1 MTVLT
6 LSIGEIRIEG
16 IDVDPEAFR
25 QALEAALGT
34 LARQLQARTAGV
46 QASVALSLPDLSV
59 RLPQA
64 AAALTTPSV
73 EQLVGAILA
82 AVTARVEGLP

>member
-25 QALEAALGT
+25 QALEAAFGT
-34 LARQLQARTAGV
+34 LARQLQARAAGV
-46 QASVALSLPDLSV
+46 EAPVALSLPDLTV
-59 RLPQA
+59 RLPEA
-64 AAALTTPSV
+64 AAALTAPSV

-82 AVTARVEGLP
+82 AVTARVEGSS

>member
-6 LSIGEIRIEG
+6 LCIGEIRIEG

-25 QALEAALGT
+25 QALEVALGT
-34 LARQLQARTAGV
+34 LARQLQARAAGV
-46 QASVALSLPDLSV
+46 EAPVALSLPDLTV

-64 AAALTTPSV
+64 AAALTAPSV

-82 AVTARVEGLP
+82 AVTARVEGSS

>member
-25 QALEAALGT
+25 QALEAAFGT
-34 LARQLQARTAGV
+34 LARQLQARAAGV
-46 QASVALSLPDLSV
+46 DAPVALSLPDLSV

-64 AAALTTPSV
+64 AAALTAPSI

-82 AVTARVEGLP
+82 AVTARVEGSS

>member
-6 LSIGEIRIEG
+6 LNIGEIRIEG

-34 LARQLQARTAGV
+34 LARQLQARAAGV
-46 QASVALSLPDLSV
+46 EAPMALSLPDLTV

-64 AAALTTPSV
+64 AAALTAPSV

-82 AVTARVEGLP
+82 AVTARVEGSS

>member
-34 LARQLQARTAGV
+34 LARQLQARAAGV
-46 QASVALSLPDLSV
+46 EAPVALSLPDLTV
-59 RLPQA
+59 RLPHA
-64 AAALTTPSV
+64 AAALTAPSV
-73 EQLVGAILA
+73 EQLVSAILA
-82 AVTARVEGLP
+82 AVTARVEGSS

>member
-6 LSIGEIRIEG
+6 LNIGEIRIEG

-34 LARQLQARTAGV
+34 LARQLQARAAGV
-46 QASVALSLPDLSV
+46 EAPVALSLPDLTV

-64 AAALTTPSV
+64 AAALTAPSV

-82 AVTARVEGLP
+82 AVTARVEGSS

>member
-16 IDVDPEAFR
+16 IEVDPEVFR

-34 LARQLQARTAGV
+34 LARQLQARAAGV
-46 QASVALSLPDLSV
+46 EAPVALSLPDLSV

-64 AAALTTPSV
+64 AAALTAPSV

-82 AVTARVEGLP
+82 AVTARVEGSP

>member
-6 LSIGEIRIEG
+6 LNIGEIRIEG

-34 LARQLQARTAGV
+34 LARQLQDPAAGV
-46 QASVALSLPDLSV
+46 EAPVALSLPDLTV

-64 AAALTTPSV
+64 AAALTAPSV
-73 EQLVGAILA
+73 EQLVAAILA
-82 AVTARVEGLP
+82 AVTARVEGSS

>member
-1 MTVLT
+1 MTVLS

-34 LARQLQARTAGV
+34 LARQLQARAAGV
-46 QASVALSLPDLSV
+46 EAPVALSLPDLTV

-64 AAALTTPSV
+64 AAALTAPSV

-82 AVTARVEGLP
+82 AVTARVEGSS

>member
-6 LSIGEIRIEG
+6 LNIGEIRIEG

-25 QALEAALGT
+25 QALEAALGS
-34 LARQLQARTAGV
+34 LARQLQARAAGV
-46 QASVALSLPDLSV
+46 EAPVALSLPDLTV

-64 AAALTTPSV
+64 AAALTAPSV
-73 EQLVGAILA
+73 EQLVAAILA
-82 AVTARVEGLP
+82 AVTARVEGSS

>member
-34 LARQLQARTAGV
+34 LARQLQARAAGV
-46 QASVALSLPDLSV
+46 EAPVALSLPDLTV

-64 AAALTTPSV
+64 AAALTAPSV

-82 AVTARVEGLP
+82 AVTARVEGSS

>member
-6 LSIGEIRIEG
+6 LNIGEIRIEG

-34 LARQLQARTAGV
+34 LARQLQDRAAGV
-46 QASVALSLPDLSV
+46 EAPVALSLPDLTV

-64 AAALTTPSV
+64 AAALTAPSV
-73 EQLVGAILA
+73 EQLVAAILA
-82 AVTARVEGLP
+82 AVTARVEGSS

>member
-6 LSIGEIRIEG
+6 LNIGEIRIEG

-34 LARQLQARTAGV
+34 LARQLQARAAGME
-46 QASVALSLPDLSV
+46 APVALSLPDLTV
-59 RLPQA
+59 HLPQA
-64 AAALTTPSV
+64 ATALGAPGV
-73 EQLVGAILA
+73 EQLVGVILA
-82 AVTARVEGLP
+82 AVTARVEGSS

>member
-25 QALEAALGT
+25 QALEAAFGT
-34 LARQLQARTAGV
+34 LARQLQARAAGV
-46 QASVALSLPDLSV
+46 EAPVALSLPDLSV

-64 AAALTTPSV
+64 AAALTAPSV

-82 AVTARVEGLP
+82 AVTARVEGSS

>member
-25 QALEAALGT
+25 QALEAAFGT
-34 LARQLQARTAGV
+34 LARQLQARAAGV
-46 QASVALSLPDLSV
+46 EAPVALSLPDLSV

-64 AAALTTPSV
+64 AAALTAPSI

-82 AVTARVEGLP
+82 AVTARVEGSS

>member
-25 QALEAALGT
+25 QALEAALDT
-34 LARQLQARTAGV
+34 LARQLQARAAGV
-46 QASVALSLPDLSV
+46 EATVALSLPDLTV

-64 AAALTTPSV
+64 AAALTAPSA

-82 AVTARVEGLP
+82 AVTARVEGSP

>member
-6 LSIGEIRIEG
+6 LSIGEIRIED
-16 IDVDPEAFR
+16 IDVDPEVLR

-34 LARQLQARTAGV
+34 LARQLQARAAGME
-46 QASVALSLPDLSV
+46 APVALSLPDLTV
-59 RLPQA
+59 HLPQA
-64 AAALTTPSV
+64 ATALAAPVV

-82 AVTARVEGLP
+82 AVTARVEGSS

>member
-6 LSIGEIRIEG
+6 LTIGEIRIEG

-34 LARQLQARTAGV
+34 LARQLQARAAGV
-46 QASVALSLPDLSV
+46 EAPMALSLPDLTV

-64 AAALTTPSV
+64 AAALTAPSV

-82 AVTARVEGLP
+82 AVTARVEGSS

>member
-6 LSIGEIRIEG
+6 LNIGEIRIEG

-34 LARQLQARTAGV
+34 LGRQLQARAAGV
-46 QASVALSLPDLSV
+46 EAPVALSLPDLTV

-64 AAALTTPSV
+64 AAALTAPSV

-82 AVTARVEGLP
+82 AVTARVEGSS

>member
-16 IDVDPEAFR
+16 IDVDPEVFR

-34 LARQLQARTAGV
+34 LARQLQARTASV
-46 QASVALSLPDLSV
+46 EAPVALSLPDLSV

-64 AAALTTPSV
+64 AAALTAPSV

-82 AVTARVEGLP
+82 AVTARVEGSP

>member
-25 QALEAALGT
+25 QALEAAFGT
-34 LARQLQARTAGV
+34 LARQLQARAAGV
-46 QASVALSLPDLSV
+46 EAPVALSLPDLSV
-59 RLPQA
+59 RLSQA
-64 AAALTTPSV
+64 TAALTAPSV
-73 EQLVGAILA
+73 EQLVSAILA
-82 AVTARVEGLP
+82 AVTARVEGSS